1 MYWTWW
7 RMPEEEYNVYH
18 KFKPYFILGQL
29 DYSKE
34 VLIPQSKNGQPG
46 FNVVNPL
53 YCYEGGKVS
62 MQGLMND
69 GDSVKIERAAV
80 IVNRGWIPAHLR
92 DKRSRPT
99 EVNTRQLVKLN
110 GCFRPGKDVHSY
122 SAPNDPNSNE
132 WNNMSLEDI
141 GIFWDIPNYQ
151 EAKYY
156 YFQAIDL
163 NPGANDF
170 QKESG
175 VKAVSKDEYIDDFYE
190 FRWHENTHRYF
201 ERGFGLAAAGCT
213 LLTFLSI

>member
-7 RMPEEEYNVYH
+7 RMPEEEYSVYH
-18 KFKPYFILGQL
+18 RFKPYYILGQL

-34 VLIPQSKNGQPG
+34 ILIPKTRNGQAG

-62 MQGLMND
+62 MAGLMND
-69 GDSVKIERAAV
+69 GDSVRIERAAV
-80 IVNRGWIPAHLR
+80 IVNRGWIPANLR

-99 EVNTRQLVKLN
+99 EINTRQLVKLN
-110 GCFRPGKDVHSY
+110 GCFRPGVDVHKY
-122 SAPNDPNSNE
+122 TAPNDPTSNE

-163 NPGANDF
+163 
-170 QKESG
+170 
-175 VKAVSKDEYIDDFYE
+175 
-190 FRWHENTHRYF
+190 
-201 ERGFGLAAAGCT
+201 
-213 LLTFLSI
+213 

>member
-1 MYWTWW
+1 
-7 RMPEEEYNVYH
+7 MPEEEYNVYH
-18 KFKPYFILGQL
+18 RFKPYYILGQL

-34 VLIPQSKNGQPG
+34 VLIPYKRNGQPG

-62 MQGLMND
+62 MAGLMND
-69 GDSVKIERAAV
+69 GDSVKVERAAV

-99 EVNTRQLVKLN
+99 EINSRQLVKLN

-141 GIFWDIPNYQ
+141 GIFWDIPNY
-151 EAKYY
+151 
-156 YFQAIDL
+156 
-163 NPGANDF
+163 
-170 QKESG
+170 
-175 VKAVSKDEYIDDFYE
+175 
-190 FRWHENTHRYF
+190 
-201 ERGFGLAAAGCT
+201 
-213 LLTFLSI
+213 